1 MFVAIDLNHKLIDIR
16 DAIKGEEY
24 FCQNC
29 GAQLLVRDG
38 KQNIKHF
45 AHKAGECTDNWNYDM
60 SEWHLRMQSYF
71 PIESREVV
79 VKSGDKIHRADVL
92 IENTVIEFQHS
103 PISADEYEDRN
114 RFFGSLGYRV
124 AWVFD
129 VSQQYMAGDL
139 YYSSDNNSYL
149 LTWKNPIRIFAY
161 SPFPSDYDK
170 KFAIWF
176 YTGETNDS
184 DYIQRVIW
192 SAEDEY
198 TAPSFKRII
207 FSEYSITLDESFYVK
222 QFFMSKND
230 HFNEALRELQS
241 KYTYEIKYSG
251 VRGMSRYSYVC
262 PKTNKFGLDLYRE
275 NGCNNCRYC
284 YMMTQKKRKDT
295 KTETQVYC
303 CFPNQVWEENV
314 MHEGYDYGR
323 PNVYNV

>member
-1 MFVAIDLNHKLIDIR
+1 MFYALNKAGIRIDAYEADKNEQYTCPICNNRVILKRGSVNID
-16 DAIKGEEY
+16 
-24 FCQNC
+24 
-29 GAQLLVRDG
+29 
-38 KQNIKHF
+38 HF
-45 AHKAGECTDNWNYDM
+45 AHESNLCEDNWNYDM
-60 SEWHLRMQSYF
+60 SEWHKRMQSYF
-71 PIESREVV
+71 PIESREVI

-103 PISADEYEDRN
+103 PISVDEYEERN

-139 YYSSDNNSYL
+139 YYSSDNNLYL

-198 TAPSFKRII
+198 TAPSFKKII
-207 FSEYSITLDESFYVK
+207 FSEYSITLDESFDVK
-222 QFFMSKND
+222 QFFMSRND

-251 VRGMSRYSYVC
+251 VRGMSMDSYVC
-262 PKTNKFGLDLYRE
+262 PKTNKFGIDLYRE
-275 NGCNNCRYC
+275 NGCSNCRYC
-284 YMMTQKKRKDT
+284 YMMTRKKRKDT
-295 KTETQVYC
+295 KIEIQVYC

-314 MHEGYDYGR
+314 THEGYDYGR